1 MAMLEGISNV
11 SGAGGLNVIAEMSIE
26 KMVIDND
33 FIGTL
38 KHLENGIHFDETSL
52 AAELLLET
60 GSGGNFMNKKHTL
73 KNYKKEQN
81 YSNITMNYQERA
93 AWIKEGRPDIMDKAR
108 AYVADISKKTIC
120 PLSEERREVLDKAF
134 IAVCIDAGLTEQT
147 AKDLIAKYDE
157 A

>member
-1 MAMLEGISNV
+1 
-11 SGAGGLNVIAEMSIE
+11 
-26 KMVIDND
+26 
-33 FIGTL
+33 
-38 KHLENGIHFDETSL
+38 
-52 AAELLLET
+52 
-60 GSGGNFMNKKHTL
+60 MNKKHTL

-120 PLSEERREVLDKAF
+120 PLSEERREALDKAF
-134 IAVCIDAGLTEQT
+134 VEVCIDARLTEQT
-147 AKDLIAKYDE
+147 AKDLITKYDE